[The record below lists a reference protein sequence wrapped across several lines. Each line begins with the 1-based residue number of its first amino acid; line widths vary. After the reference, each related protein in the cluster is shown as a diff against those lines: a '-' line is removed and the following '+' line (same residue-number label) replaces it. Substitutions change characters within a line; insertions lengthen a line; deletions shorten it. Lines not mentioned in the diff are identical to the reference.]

1 MSKQQLNTR
10 FEEILGRGDK
20 LFVPYI
26 MAGDGGLDVLNERIQ
41 FLDQCG
47 ASAIE
52 LGLPFSDPVAD
63 GETIQQAGIRA
74 LKSGTTVQGVFD
86 TLTESKDKRSMP
98 IILMTYMNPVYR
110 YGIEAFAKACVE
122 AGVSGLIL
130 PDLPMEEEQIVTD
143 IFHQHDLALIRLV
156 ALTSPAT
163 RQEELKKRTEGFLYA
178 VTVTGT
184 TGERQTFTDRVH
196 QYLADLKR
204 DASTPV
210 LAGFGVSSEE
220 QVKTLSG
227 HCDGVV
233 VGSRI
238 VKAFHEGDQEVI
250 KGLIEASKQST

>member
-1 MSKQQLNTR
+1 MSKQQLETR
-10 FEEILGRGDK
+10 FKQILDQGDK

-26 MAGDGGLDVLNERIQ
+26 MAGDGGLDVLNERID
-41 FLDQCG
+41 FLADCG

-74 LKSGTTVQGVFD
+74 LKSGTTVQRVFD
-86 TLTESKDKRSMP
+86 TLKQSKDRNIP
-98 IILMTYMNPVYR
+98 IILMTYMNPVYH
-110 YGIEAFAKACVE
+110 YGIDAFAKACV
-122 AGVSGLIL
+122 ASGVSGLIV
-130 PDLPMEEEQIVTD
+130 PDLPMEEEQAVTD
-143 IFHQHDLALIRLV
+143 VLHQYDLALIRLV
-156 ALTSPAT
+156 ALTSPVA
-163 RQEELKKRTEGFLYA
+163 RQKELKKRTEGFLYA

-196 QYLADLKR
+196 QYLADLKVG
-204 DASTPV
+204 ATTPV

-220 QVKTLSG
+220 QVKNLAR

-238 VKAFHEGDQEVI
+238 VKAFHDGEKDVI
-250 KGLIEASKQST
+250 KALIEASKQ

>member
-1 MSKQQLNTR
+1 MSKQQLDAR
-10 FEEILGRGDK
+10 FKHILEQGDK

-26 MAGDGGLDVLNERIQ
+26 MAGDGGLDVLNEHIA
-41 FLDQCG
+41 FLEDCG

-74 LKSGTTVQGVFD
+74 LQAGTTVQGVFD
-86 TLTESKDKRSMP
+86 TLKASKDRQIP
-98 IILMTYMNPVYR
+98 IILMTYMNPVYH

-122 AGVSGLIL
+122 AGVSGLIV
-130 PDLPMEEEQIVTD
+130 PDLPMEEEQLVTD
-143 IFHQHDLALIRLV
+143 VFRQYDLALIRLV
-156 ALTSPAT
+156 ALTSPAE
-163 RQEELKKRTEGFLYA
+163 RQDALKKRTEGFLYA

-196 QYLADLKR
+196 QYLADLKEG
-204 DASTPV
+204 ATTPV

-220 QVKTLSG
+220 QVKRLSQYA
-227 HCDGVV
+227 DGVV

-238 VKAFHEGDQEVI
+238 VKAFHEGDRDVI
-250 KGLIEASKQST
+250 KALIEASKQ